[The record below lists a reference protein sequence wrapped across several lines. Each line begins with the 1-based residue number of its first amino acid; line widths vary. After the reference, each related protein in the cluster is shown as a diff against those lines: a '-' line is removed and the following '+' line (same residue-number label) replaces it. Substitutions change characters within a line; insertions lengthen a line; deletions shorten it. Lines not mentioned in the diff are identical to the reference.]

1 MCSVAFSCC
10 TIPFLI
16 WATTIR
22 QLGGLS
28 ALRNALTADRVADAT
43 AVTPWRDV
51 GALGTQRGRSF
62 SHLDINLSG
71 CQLLSLGSRHKRYA
85 YGGCLKMTPTSH
97 GLWLISSFFR
107 LKTMAKKDTQW
118 IGIRGLEELGWS
130 KLRSMDVNKTWPMAP
145 FCGWWLSHTPE
156 KSEMFMAKNGC
167 LTTHQFFK
175 MGQTLRNS
183 KSRHRIPVCSHS
195 YLKYIY
201 ICSGSHLSA
210 MLS

>member
-1 MCSVAFSCC
+1 MYSVAFSCC

-28 ALRNALTADRVADAT
+28 ALPWPRWPRQRVADA
-43 AVTPWRDV
+43 

-85 YGGCLKMTPTSH
+85 YGGCLKMTPTFPWIPMVYGWSH
-97 GLWLISSFFR
+97 HFSGW
-107 LKTMAKKDTQW
+107 KQWPKKDTQW

-130 KLRSMDVNKTWPMAP
+130 KLSSMDVNKTWPMAP
-145 FCGWWLSHTPE
+145 FCCWWLSHTPE
-156 KSEMFMAKNGC
+156 KSEMFMAKNGSMPNHPPVFQDGPNIAKQQKSTQNPC
-167 LTTHQFFK
+167 L
-175 MGQTLRNS
+175 
-183 KSRHRIPVCSHS
+183 VCSHS

>member
-1 MCSVAFSCC
+1 
-10 TIPFLI
+10 
-16 WATTIR
+16 
-22 QLGGLS
+22 
-28 ALRNALTADRVADAT
+28 
-43 AVTPWRDV
+43 
-51 GALGTQRGRSF
+51 
-62 SHLDINLSG
+62 
-71 CQLLSLGSRHKRYA
+71 
-85 YGGCLKMTPTSH
+85 
-97 GLWLISSFFR
+97 
-107 LKTMAKKDTQW
+107 
-118 IGIRGLEELGWS
+118 
-130 KLRSMDVNKTWPMAP
+130 MDVNKTWPMAP
-145 FCGWWLSHTPE
+145 FCGWWLRHTPE